1 MNKQQTRTGVLRY
14 AITRQRCET
23 RSKKSYLTVGLS
35 NSGRRKITEAWRRC
49 KGVVPGCPRNTKL
62 QVVVGGYENE
72 TAKSR
77 KTYYDRLI
85 IYGEATRA
93 KSPSIFRQWIYDTR
107 NAHCFVPCSFVK
119 QRGGPI
125 VINYRNNVM

>member
-1 MNKQQTRTGVLRY
+1 MNKQQTQTGVSRY

-49 KGVVPGCPRNTKL
+49 KGVVPEYPKEYKVTGRSD
-62 QVVVGGYENE
+62 GYENE
-72 TAKSR
+72 TAESR

-85 IYGEATRA
+85 IYGEATCA
-93 KSPSIFRQWIYDTR
+93 KSPSTFRQWIYDTR
-107 NAHCFVPCSFVK
+107 NATLFRHV
-119 QRGGPI
+119 
-125 VINYRNNVM
+125 